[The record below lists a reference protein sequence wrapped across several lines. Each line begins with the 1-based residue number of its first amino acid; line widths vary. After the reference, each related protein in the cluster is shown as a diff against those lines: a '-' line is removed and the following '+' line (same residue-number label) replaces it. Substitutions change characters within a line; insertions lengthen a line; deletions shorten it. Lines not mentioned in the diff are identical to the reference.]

1 MTEPTDGASGD
12 LSFDR
17 ALPAEPVSMG
27 GSGGV
32 TCANCRRTLTD
43 VYHTANGEP
52 ICANCRHILEGAA
65 RGVTQPAVLAK
76 SLVFGAVATLAG
88 ALLYWAVIR
97 FFNLEI
103 GLVAIASGWMIGKAL
118 REGADGRGGPSLQYI
133 GAGLVYLSV
142 ALAYLPFVMEAA
154 PPGSSLLAGLYV
166 ALRVPLQQIVD
177 TGAGGLI
184 SALIIG
190 FGMMQAWQMAA
201 TPKVAFQGPFRVA
214 TPASS

>member
-1 MTEPTDGASGD
+1 MTDPTNGASGD

-17 ALPAEPVSMG
+17 AIPAEPVSVG

-32 TCANCRRTLTD
+32 SCANCRRTLTD

-52 ICANCRHILEGAA
+52 ICANCRHILEGAT
-65 RGVTQPAVLAK
+65 RGVTEPAALAK
-76 SLVFGAVATLAG
+76 ALVFGAVATLAG

-118 REGADGRGGPSLQYI
+118 REGASGRGGPVLQFV

-154 PPGSSLLAGLYV
+154 PPGSSLVAGLYV
-166 ALRVPLQQIVD
+166 ALRVPLQQIFD
-177 TGAGGLI
+177 SGAGGLI

-214 TPASS
+214 APTAG

>member
-1 MTEPTDGASGD
+1 MTDPTNGASGD

-17 ALPAEPVSMG
+17 AIPAAPVSVG

-32 TCANCRRTLTD
+32 TCANCQRTLTD

-52 ICANCRHILEGAA
+52 ICANCRHILEGAT
-65 RGVTQPAVLAK
+65 RGVTQPAVLVKAIA
-76 SLVFGAVATLAG
+76 FGVVAMLAG

-97 FFNLEI
+97 FAKLEI
-103 GLVAIASGWMIGKAL
+103 GIIAIASGWMIGKAL
-118 REGADGRGGPSLQYI
+118 RAGADGRGGPALQFI
-133 GAGLVYLSV
+133 GAGLVYVSV
-142 ALAYLPFVMEAA
+142 ALAYLPFVMQAA
-154 PPGSSLLAGLYV
+154 PPGSSLVAGALV
-166 ALRVPLQQIVD
+166 AIMVPLQQVFSS
-177 TGAGGLI
+177 GVGGII

-214 TPASS
+214 APASS

>member
-1 MTEPTDGASGD
+1 MTDPASGASGD

-17 ALPAEPVSMG
+17 AIPVESVSVG
-27 GSGGV
+27 GSVGV
-32 TCANCRRTLTD
+32 TCANCQRTLTD

-52 ICANCRHILEGAA
+52 ICANCRHILEGATQ
-65 RGVTQPAVLAK
+65 GVTQPAVLMKA
-76 SLVFGAVATLAG
+76 VAFGAVATLAG

-103 GLVAIASGWMIGKAL
+103 GLIAIASGWMIGKAL
-118 REGADGRGGPSLQYI
+118 RAGANGRGGPSLQFI

-154 PPGSSLLAGLYV
+154 PPGSSLIAGMYV
-166 ALRVPLQQIVD
+166 ALRVPLQQVFD
-177 TGAGGLI
+177 SGASGII

-214 TPASS
+214 APASS